1 MLPGTFKSA
10 TNTVA
15 SPNTLLSL
23 LQHWFQESGLWEI
36 EALMASKPIGTA
48 ITTLALRHDS
58 FVSWLIRAA
67 TDEEGVKDV
76 A

>member
-1 MLPGTFKSA
+1 MGDRSFDGFEA
-10 TNTVA
+10 
-15 SPNTLLSL
+15 
-23 LQHWFQESGLWEI
+23 HWNCDNDHSDRI
-36 EALMASKPIGTA
+36 S
-48 ITTLALRHDS
+48 TLALRHDS